1 VACSSIWAAAM
12 PGEPSVHV
20 SQTRPSQH
28 AENQY
33 EGFFK
38 GLGATSQEVICSKKA
53 SQLKRLHEATHFAI
67 GCQKWDEGV
76 RGASVTHTTFVDPE
90 VVYATSDAPDKNM
103 SVVELR
109 QQAFKPETHY
119 RTEQRDR
126 FDDPGPQPKNDA
138 LIPMSSVHL
147 GDDRPGYS
155 LQSHSVHRKIA
166 EEEQQH
172 HASALRAAGS
182 GILIPTSMWPKP
194 VRCNPVT
201 GGPRNADVYDLGV
214 ASGVRHDRVSQNS
227 SSIVQ
232 EAHVR
237 NPIHGIAIPLSQYS
251 NPRGELGRSTQQ
263 IVEEANRSVPPLRSL
278 AAVRPH
284 C

>member
-1 VACSSIWAAAM
+1 M
-12 PGEPSVHV
+12 PGEAV
-20 SQTRPSQH
+20 QTRPSHH
-28 AENQY
+28 AEHQY
-33 EGFFK
+33 EGFLK
-38 GLGATSQEVICSKKA
+38 GLGATSQDVICSKKA

-67 GCQKWDEGV
+67 GCQKWDEGN

-109 QQAFKPETHY
+109 QQAFKPEIHY

-126 FDDPGPQPKNDA
+126 FEDPGPQPKNDT
-138 LIPMSSVHL
+138 LVPVVSVHF

-155 LQSHSVHRKIA
+155 LQSHSAHRKIA
-166 EEEQQH
+166 QEEHQH
-172 HASALRAAGS
+172 QKVFRAAGS
-182 GILIPTSMWPKP
+182 GVLIPTSAWPKP

-214 ASGVRHDRVSQNS
+214 AAGVRHDRVSQNS
-227 SSIVQ
+227 STIVH

-237 NPIHGIAIPLSQYS
+237 NPIHGIAIPLHAYA
-251 NPRGELGRSTQQ
+251 NPRGELGRSSEQ
-263 IVEEANRSVPPLRSL
+263 VVAEANRMVPALRSL

>member
-1 VACSSIWAAAM
+1 M
-12 PGEPSVHV
+12 PGEVRV

-28 AENQY
+28 AESQY
-33 EGFFK
+33 EGFLK
-38 GLGATSQEVICSKKA
+38 GLGATSQDVICSKKA

-67 GCQKWDEGV
+67 GCEKWDEGV
-76 RGASVTHTTFVDPE
+76 RGASVSHTTFVDPE
-90 VVYATSDAPDKNM
+90 VVYATCDAPDKNM

-109 QQAFKPETHY
+109 QQAFKPEAHY

-126 FDDPGPQPKNDA
+126 YEDPGPQPKNDT
-138 LIPMSSVHL
+138 LVPVVSVHL
-147 GDDRPGYS
+147 GDDRPGYA
-155 LQSHSVHRKIA
+155 LQSHAAHRKIA
-166 EEEQQH
+166 QEEHH
-172 HASALRAAGS
+172 HARVLRAAGS
-182 GILIPTSMWPKP
+182 GVLIPTSAWPKP

-214 ASGVRHDRVSQNS
+214 ASGVRHDRVSQNCS
-227 SSIVQ
+227 SVVQ

-237 NPIHGIAIPLSQYS
+237 NPIHGIAIPLHQYA
-251 NPRGELGRSTQQ
+251 NPRGELGRSTEQ
-263 IVEEANRSVPPLRSL
+263 IVAEANRVVPPLRSL